1 MVLVLYNTLGRRLTR
16 FRPLSENKVRM
27 YTCGPT
33 VYNYAHI
40 GNFRTFVFE
49 DVLRRYLKHKGYA
62 VVQVKNITDVED
74 RIIEGIKRTGKSLPE
89 LTDFYTEAFM
99 EDLDTLNIQKAEYYP
114 RATEFID
121 EIVTAV
127 ESLIKKGYAY
137 REEDGSVYFSIK
149 KFPRYGRLSGIKQA
163 DVKSGTRVAVDHYEK
178 MGANDFALWKAWD
191 PDDGQVFWETR
202 LGKGRPG
209 WHIECSVMAMKYLG
223 PSFDIHTG
231 GKDLRF
237 PHHENE
243 IAQSEALTGK
253 RFVKVWLHSEF
264 LNINGEKMSKS
275 LGNFVTLRDL
285 LKQDWSP
292 RAIRLFLISGHYR
305 DEISLIDGSMAQADA
320 TMRSIDEFYEKVMM
334 RQKSVA
340 RGKASSSLLPIRS
353 LLRDFDKAMDNDLN
367 TPKALGA
374 FFAFQ
379 RSVNSLLD
387 SNMLSGEDC
396 ERILAA
402 LKEIDGVLGIMQ
414 YWKKTTIPEWF
425 SELKKAVAMLPPAAT
440 VPDKFQPFRAQILES
455 NEDPARLVGAIKAYL
470 DAQVQ
475 ERESARKFRDYLK
488 ADRLRDDLKT
498 ISVIVQDTPD
508 GPIWR
513 ILSKPS

>member
-1 MVLVLYNTLGRRLTR
+1 MVLVLHNTLGRRLTR
-16 FRPLSENKVRM
+16 FRPLSGNKVRM

-62 VVQVKNITDVED
+62 VVQVRNITDVED

-99 EDLDTLNIQKAEYYP
+99 EDLDTLNIQRAERYP

-121 EIVTAV
+121 EIVAAV
-127 ESLIKKGYAY
+127 ESLMKKGYAY

-163 DVKSGTRVAVDHYEK
+163 EVKSGTRVAVDHYEK

-243 IAQSEALTGK
+243 IAQSEALTGR
-253 RFVKVWLHSEF
+253 RFVKVWMHSEF
-264 LNINGEKMSKS
+264 LNIDGEKMSKS
-275 LGNFVTLRDL
+275 LGNFITLRDL
-285 LKQDWSP
+285 VKQAWSP
-292 RAIRLFLISGHYR
+292 RAIRLFLISAHYR
-305 DEISLIDGSMAQADA
+305 EELNLTDNSMAQSDA
-320 TMRSIDEFYEKVMM
+320 TMKKVDQFFERVSHGQRSAAK
-334 RQKSVA
+334 
-340 RGKASSSLLPIRS
+340 GKASLAVKPVKS
-353 LLRDFDKAMDNDLN
+353 LLRGFEQAMDDDLN
-367 TPKALGA
+367 TPKALAALFG
-374 FFAFQ
+374 FQ
-379 RSVNSLLD
+379 RAVNALIDSERLSRGDYKLIMESL
-387 SNMLSGEDC
+387 
-396 ERILAA
+396 AQV
-402 LKEIDGVLGIMQ
+402 DGVLGIMQ
-414 YWKKTTIPEWF
+414 SRPAVE
-425 SELKKAVAMLPPAAT
+425 ELRKAQGSSDIQAM
-440 VPDKFQPFRAQILES
+440 VD
-455 NEDPARLVGAIKAYL
+455 
-470 DAQVQ
+470 
-475 ERESARKFRDYLK
+475 EREQARKSKDYARADVIREKLK
-488 ADRLRDDLKT
+488 ERGVT
-498 ISVIVQDTPD
+498 VQDTPD
-508 GPIWR
+508 GPVWR
-513 ILSKPS
+513 ILSTPS